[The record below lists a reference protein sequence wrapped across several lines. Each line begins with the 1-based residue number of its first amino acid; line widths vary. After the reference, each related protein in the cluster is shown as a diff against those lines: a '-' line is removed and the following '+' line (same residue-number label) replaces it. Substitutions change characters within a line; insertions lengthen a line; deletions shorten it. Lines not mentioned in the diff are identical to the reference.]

1 MVEDM
6 EVMNK
11 DYIKDHEAMLAKYEA
26 MEKALIVM
34 DDYDGGQMHMVNDI
48 VKDLKNLKKPLDKSE
63 KSGILEV

>member
-26 MEKALIVM
+26 MEKALIVL
-34 DDYDGGQMHMVNDI
+34 DDYDGGKMHMVREVI
-48 VKDLKNLKKPLDKSE
+48 KDLR
-63 KSGILEV
+63 GMMWWTV

>member
-34 DDYDGGQMHMVNDI
+34 DDYDGGEKHIIREVI
-48 VKDLKNLKKPLDKSE
+48 KDLR
-63 KSGILEV
+63 GMMWWTV